1 MTLGD
6 KPAATAEPGAI
17 APPDGSGLLRAIGPG
32 LIFAGSAVG
41 VSHLVQSTRA
51 GAAYG
56 TALVVFI
63 VLSMVAKYPAFLF
76 APRYAAATGR
86 SLLSSYRRQ
95 GFFAMAVFGLS
106 ACVTMFVG
114 TAANALI
121 GAGLAKAALGL
132 DLGVLPVAVML
143 SAVGMG
149 LLLAGHYHL
158 LDLAI
163 KALVALL
170 TLATVAATIVS
181 LPMIDWQVSGALLP
195 AQFDLATVLFIAALV
210 GWMPTPLE
218 VSVWQ
223 SQWTVAK
230 IRDTGYQP
238 TQREA
243 RLDFNIGYV
252 ATLTLAICFLIL
264 GTAVMHAPGIAFKE
278 NPVAFAEQI
287 IGLYEQSLGAWSG
300 YVVGISALAVM
311 FSTYLT
317 ILDGFPRALANFTLL
332 LQGQEESATE
342 DAATEQR
349 RHRYYWIYM
358 CVMVV
363 GALLILAAFV
373 GSLPRL
379 VDVSATASF
388 LAAPVF
394 AYLNHRAILG
404 AEVPADARP
413 GPALRT
419 WSRCG
424 IAALVGFA
432 VLYLYLAFI
441 S

>member
-1 MTLGD
+1 
-6 KPAATAEPGAI
+6 
-17 APPDGSGLLRAIGPG
+17 
-32 LIFAGSAVG
+32 
-41 VSHLVQSTRA
+41 
-51 GAAYG
+51 
-56 TALVVFI
+56 
-63 VLSMVAKYPAFLF
+63 
-76 APRYAAATGR
+76 
-86 SLLSSYRRQ
+86 
-95 GFFAMAVFGLS
+95 
-106 ACVTMFVG
+106 
-114 TAANALI
+114 
-121 GAGLAKAALGL
+121 
-132 DLGVLPVAVML
+132 
-143 SAVGMG
+143 
-149 LLLAGHYHL
+149 
-158 LDLAI
+158 
-163 KALVALL
+163 
-170 TLATVAATIVS
+170 
-181 LPMIDWQVSGALLP
+181 
-195 AQFDLATVLFIAALV
+195 
-210 GWMPTPLE
+210 
-218 VSVWQ
+218 
-223 SQWTVAK
+223 
-230 IRDTGYQP
+230 
-238 TQREA
+238 
-243 RLDFNIGYV
+243 
-252 ATLTLAICFLIL
+252 
-264 GTAVMHAPGIAFKE
+264 
-278 NPVAFAEQI
+278 
-287 IGLYEQSLGAWSG
+287 
-300 YVVGISALAVM
+300 
-311 FSTYLT
+311 LT

-424 IAALVGFA
+424 IAALAGFA